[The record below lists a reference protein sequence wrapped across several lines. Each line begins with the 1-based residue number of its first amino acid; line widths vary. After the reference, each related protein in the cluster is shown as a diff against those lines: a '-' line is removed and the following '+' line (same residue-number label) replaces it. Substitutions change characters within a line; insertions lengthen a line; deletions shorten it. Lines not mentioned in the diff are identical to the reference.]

1 MKNFTIDAQLIRSA
15 MACQDKKSVR
25 YHLNGFLLSASG
37 HIVATNGN
45 ILFKSDYNLNPDSP
59 EPSHIEA
66 DSIIRI
72 EGTIPLNSYTCEFL
86 FKDDFSGHVQTDK
99 GKLFPFVIVD
109 GKYPDYERV
118 IPESSRSE
126 YSNGFACNV
135 TLLATL
141 AKVFGKDAIVDIEH
155 ATENDSILV
164 TCLKMESAIFVLMPC
179 RSDKEY
185 RRNFAVKKAA

>member
-118 IPESSRSE
+118 IPVMSLCWLPLQRYSE
-126 YSNGFACNV
+126 RMQLLILN
-135 TLLATL
+135 TLQKT
-141 AKVFGKDAIVDIEH
+141 
-155 ATENDSILV
+155 ILSWLLV
-164 TCLKMESAIFVLMPC
+164 
-179 RSDKEY
+179 
-185 RRNFAVKKAA
+185 